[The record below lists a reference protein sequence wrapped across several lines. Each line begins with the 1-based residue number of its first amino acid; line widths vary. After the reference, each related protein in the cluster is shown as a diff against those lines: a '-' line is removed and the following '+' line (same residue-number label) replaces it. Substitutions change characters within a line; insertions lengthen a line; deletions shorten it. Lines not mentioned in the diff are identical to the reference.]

1 MYISKFEQEQLRLK
15 LLNFNVSKMC
25 KSINTNIN
33 LFKLPSITDSLILE
47 SLLLL
52 EFFAGTKSYI
62 SYHKKNYKE
71 INIQIA
77 NNLNKKNIIYI
88 LTIFKLFYLPILQR
102 RNISIIQIQKS
113 LFNFNYTIS
122 NINLIPFIPDTYFK

>member
-52 EFFAGTKSYI
+52 EFFAGTKSI
-62 SYHKKNYKE
+62 V
-71 INIQIA
+71 
-77 NNLNKKNIIYI
+77 
-88 LTIFKLFYLPILQR
+88 R
-102 RNISIIQIQKS
+102 
-113 LFNFNYTIS
+113 
-122 NINLIPFIPDTYFK
+122 